1 MILIHVDDLN
11 GINYH
16 RLIAPFTRMMET
28 TDLKFYWFGT
38 LEEIKLYNL
47 EIVSHI
53 IISRKLAIVNYKAF
67 RDMLDKY
74 GVKLILDNDDFWE
87 LTSDNP
93 AYLVY
98 ELYMGKRIKETIRIA
113 DEVWCPSKYL
123 AKMTR
128 RVNRKVSIKIIPN
141 GINPDEAQW
150 NNVQKYSS
158 EELRFGYIGA
168 NGHSKDV
175 GLVGYNFSDKELYC
189 VDLMDYVELLGA
201 KHKLAPKPV
210 FEYGTL
216 YKNFDVSIA
225 PLGGGR
231 FNRSK
236 SNLKV
241 VEAAFTKTAIIASN
255 TSPYKESIEH
265 GKTGLLCANKDEW
278 KEAIESMTVE
288 YAKELGNNLYE
299 SMKDE
304 YHIDT
309 INNLRLQT
317 LYGDNHPSSNKE

>member
-16 RLIAPFTRMMET
+16 RLIAPFTRLMET
-28 TDLKFYWFGT
+28 TDLRFYWFAK
-38 LEEIKLYNL
+38 LEELKLYDL
-47 EIVSHI
+47 DIVSHI
-53 IISRKLAIVNYKAF
+53 IISRKLAITNYKAF

-74 GVKLILDNDDFWE
+74 GIKLILDNDDFWE
-87 LTSDNP
+87 LSVDNP

-98 ELYMGKRIKETIRIA
+98 EFYMEKRIKETIRIA
-113 DEVWCPSKYL
+113 DEVWTPSKFL

-128 RVNRKVSIKIIPN
+128 RVRANANIKIIPN
-141 GINPDEAQW
+141 GINPNEDQW
-150 NNVQKYSS
+150 KDVKKYDS
-158 EELRFGYIGA
+158 EQLRFGYIGA

-175 GLVGYNFSDKELYC
+175 GLVGYDFSDKEFYC
-189 VDLMDYVELLGA
+189 VDLMDYVRVFGA
-201 KHKLAPKPV
+201 KHKLDPKPV

-231 FNRSK
+231 FNKSK
-236 SNLKV
+236 SNLKI

-255 TSPYKESIEH
+255 TTPYKESIVH
-265 GKTGLLCANKDEW
+265 GKTGILCSNQNEW
-278 KEAIESMTVE
+278 KEAVESMTIE

-304 YHIDT
+304 YNIDT
-309 INNLRLQT
+309 INNLRLQS
-317 LYGDNHPSSNKE
+317 LYGNDYPNNTK

>member
-16 RLIAPFTRMMET
+16 RLIAPFTRLMET
-28 TDLKFYWFGT
+28 TDLRFYWFAK
-38 LEEIKLYNL
+38 LEELKLYDL
-47 EIVSHI
+47 DIVSHI
-53 IISRKLAIVNYKAF
+53 IISRKLAITNYKAF

-74 GVKLILDNDDFWE
+74 EIQLILDNDDFWE
-87 LTSDNP
+87 LSVDNP

-98 ELYMGKRIKETIRIA
+98 EFYMEKRIKETIQIA
-113 DEVWCPSKYL
+113 DEIWTPSKFL

-128 RVNRKVSIKIIPN
+128 RIRASANIKIIPN
-141 GINPDEAQW
+141 GINPNEDQW
-150 NNVQKYSS
+150 KDVKKYDS
-158 EELRFGYIGA
+158 EQLRFGYIGA

-175 GLVGYNFSDKELYC
+175 GLVGYDFSDKEFYC
-189 VDLMDYVELLGA
+189 VDLMDYVKVFGA
-201 KHKLAPKPV
+201 KRKLDPKPV

-231 FNRSK
+231 FNKSK
-236 SNLKV
+236 SNLKI

-255 TSPYKESIEH
+255 TTPYRESIVH
-265 GKTGLLCANKDEW
+265 GKTGILCSNQNEW
-278 KEAIESMTVE
+278 KEAVESMTIE

-304 YHIDT
+304 YNIDT
-309 INNLRLQT
+309 INNLRLQS
-317 LYGDNHPSSNKE
+317 LYGNDYPNNTK

>member
-16 RLIAPFTRMMET
+16 RLIAPFTRLMET
-28 TDLKFYWFGT
+28 TDLRFYWFAK
-38 LEEIKLYNL
+38 LEELKLYDL
-47 EIVSHI
+47 DIVSHI
-53 IISRKLAIVNYKAF
+53 IISRKLAITNYKAF

-74 GVKLILDNDDFWE
+74 EIQLILDNDDFWE
-87 LTSDNP
+87 LSVDNP

-98 ELYMGKRIKETIRIA
+98 EFYMEKRIKETIRIA
-113 DEVWCPSKYL
+113 DEVWTPSKFL

-128 RVNRKVSIKIIPN
+128 RIRANANIKIIPN
-141 GINPDEAQW
+141 GINPNEDQW
-150 NNVQKYSS
+150 KDVKKYDS
-158 EELRFGYIGA
+158 EQLRFGYIGA

-175 GLVGYNFSDKELYC
+175 GLVGYDFSDKEFYC
-189 VDLMDYVELLGA
+189 VDLMDYVRVFGA
-201 KHKLAPKPV
+201 KHKLDPKPV

-231 FNRSK
+231 FNKSK
-236 SNLKV
+236 SNLKI

-255 TSPYKESIEH
+255 TTPYKESIVH
-265 GKTGLLCANKDEW
+265 GKTGILCSNQNEW
-278 KEAIESMTVE
+278 KEAVESMTIE

-304 YHIDT
+304 YNIDT
-309 INNLRLQT
+309 INNLRLQS
-317 LYGDNHPSSNKE
+317 LYGNDYPNNTK

>member
-16 RLIAPFTRMMET
+16 RLIAPFTRLMET
-28 TDLKFYWFGT
+28 TDLRFYWFAK
-38 LEEIKLYNL
+38 LEELKLYDL
-47 EIVSHI
+47 DIVSHI
-53 IISRKLAIVNYKAF
+53 IISRKLAITNYKAF

-74 GVKLILDNDDFWE
+74 EIKLILDNDDFWE
-87 LTSDNP
+87 LSVDNP

-98 ELYMGKRIKETIRIA
+98 EFYMEKRIKETIRIA
-113 DEVWCPSKYL
+113 DEVWTPSKFL

-128 RVNRKVSIKIIPN
+128 RVRANANIKIIPN
-141 GINPDEAQW
+141 GINPNEDQW
-150 NNVQKYSS
+150 KDVKKYDS
-158 EELRFGYIGA
+158 EQLRFGYIGA

-175 GLVGYNFSDKELYC
+175 GLVGYDFSDKEFYC
-189 VDLMDYVELLGA
+189 VDLMDYVRVFGA
-201 KHKLAPKPV
+201 KHKLDPKPV

-231 FNRSK
+231 FNKSK
-236 SNLKV
+236 SNLKI

-255 TSPYKESIEH
+255 TTPYKESIVH
-265 GKTGLLCANKDEW
+265 GKTGILCSNQNEW
-278 KEAIESMTVE
+278 KEAVESMTIE

-304 YHIDT
+304 YNIDT
-309 INNLRLQT
+309 INNLRLQS
-317 LYGDNHPSSNKE
+317 LYGNDYPNNTK